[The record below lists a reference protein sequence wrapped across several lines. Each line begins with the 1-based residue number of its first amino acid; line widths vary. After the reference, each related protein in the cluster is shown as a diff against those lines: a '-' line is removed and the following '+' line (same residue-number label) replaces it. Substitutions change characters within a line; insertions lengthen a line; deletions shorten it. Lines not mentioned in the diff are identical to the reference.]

1 MGATAEKPIRV
12 LLIAPSMDILGGQ
25 AVQAERLLSRLGQ
38 EPSLQMGFLPITPK
52 LPLLLRFLQR
62 IKYVRTAAA
71 FVVYNSKLFWRA
83 PRYDILHIF
92 SAGLWSYTLWTIPAL
107 FASKLYSKKALVNYR
122 DGQCE
127 QHLREFR
134 SAAPTLRMADMLV
147 APSGFLVDVFARH
160 GLQARSIF
168 NIMDFSRFQFRQ
180 RGKLRP
186 VLMTNRILEPL
197 YNVECILRA
206 FVIIQERYP
215 EASLTIAHDGP
226 SRPGLEK
233 MAGELKLRNTRFIG
247 RVPHDQVPSLYGSA
261 ELYLTTPNID
271 CMPGSILE
279 CFASG
284 VPVVATNTGGIP
296 YIAENERT
304 ALLVDINDHEALA
317 ERVFRLL
324 NDEKL
329 VVRLTTDAREEV
341 NRYQWSCVRDQWVAA
356 YRELRDSN
364 GSR

>member
-1 MGATAEKPIRV
+1 MGAIAGKPIRV

-25 AVQAERLLSRLGQ
+25 AVQAERLLARLGQ
-38 EPSLQMGFLPITPK
+38 EPSLQMGFLALSPT
-52 LPLLLRFLQR
+52 LPSPLRS
-62 IKYVRTAAA
+62 IKYLRTIAA
-71 FVVYNSKLFWRA
+71 FLLYNSRLFWRA
-83 PRYDILHIF
+83 PRYDVFHIF

-107 FASKLYSKKALVNYR
+107 VAAKLYGKKALVNYR

-127 QHLREFR
+127 QHLREF
-134 SAAPTLRMADMLV
+134 PTAMPTIRMADMLIS
-147 APSGFLVDVFARH
+147 PSGYLVDVFARH

-168 NIMDFSRFQFRQ
+168 NIMDFSRFQYRQ
-180 RGKLRP
+180 RRKLRP
-186 VLMTNRILEPL
+186 VFMTNRILEPL
-197 YNVECILRA
+197 YNVGCILRA

-233 MAGELKLRNTRFIG
+233 MARELKLRNTRFIG
-247 RVPHDQVPSLYGSA
+247 RVPHDQVASLYESA
-261 ELYLTTPNID
+261 ELYLTTPNVD

-284 VPVVATNTGGIP
+284 VPVVATNAGGIP

-304 ALLVDINDHEALA
+304 ALLVDINDHQALA

-324 NDEKL
+324 EDEEL
-329 VVRLTTDAREEV
+329 VVRLTTNAREEV
-341 NRYQWSCVRDQWVAA
+341 KRYEWSCVRDQWVAV
-356 YRELRDSN
+356 YHELGDSKSS
-364 GSR
+364 G

>member
-1 MGATAEKPIRV
+1 
-12 LLIAPSMDILGGQ
+12 
-25 AVQAERLLSRLGQ
+25 
-38 EPSLQMGFLPITPK
+38 
-52 LPLLLRFLQR
+52 
-62 IKYVRTAAA
+62 
-71 FVVYNSKLFWRA
+71 
-83 PRYDILHIF
+83 
-92 SAGLWSYTLWTIPAL
+92 
-107 FASKLYSKKALVNYR
+107 
-122 DGQCE
+122 
-127 QHLREFR
+127 
-134 SAAPTLRMADMLV
+134 
-147 APSGFLVDVFARH
+147 
-160 GLQARSIF
+160 
-168 NIMDFSRFQFRQ
+168 MDFNRFRFRL
-180 RGKLRP
+180 RSKLRP

-206 FVIIQERYP
+206 FAIIQERYP

-233 MAGELKLRNTRFIG
+233 LAGELKLRNTRFIG
-247 RVPHDQVPSLYGSA
+247 RVPHDQVPGLYESA

-304 ALLVDINDHEALA
+304 ALLVNINDHEALA

-324 NDEKL
+324 GDADL
-329 VVRLTTDAREEV
+329 VARLTTSAREEV
-341 NRYQWSCVRDQWVAA
+341 TRYEWSCVRDQWMAA
-356 YRELRDSN
+356 YKELRDSK